1 MSDGAGI
8 ANLVRGR
15 DVTADR
21 TIDADVAIVGS
32 GPGGSIAA
40 YRLASA
46 GARVVVLEEGGYHTR
61 PEFRMQEE
69 WSYPNLYQ
77 DHANRATDDLSITV
91 LQGRSVGGG
100 TTVNWTTSLRTPAA
114 TLDFWKRKRRVE
126 GVTLEAL
133 APHWDEIER
142 RLSVHTMEPAEINE
156 NNRALLEGA
165 ERLGYGFE
173 LLPRNVSDCMLTGM
187 CGLGCPV
194 DAKQA
199 MHLTYLPDAAARGAV
214 IYADARVRRLAR
226 RGRRVT
232 EVTAEVL
239 DESGD
244 RAAGPTL
251 TVRARSFVLS
261 AGAINTPRL
270 LQRSA
275 FPDPY
280 RIVGR
285 RTWIHPT
292 LASAAHFDRKI
303 EPYFGAPQTVG
314 SHHFAVRPGKIGYFL
329 ETPPAQPMLAGLAH
343 AGFGPEHRRAMKE
356 LPNSAVLIGLLID
369 GFLDEERG
377 GTVAERAGGRLSFRY
392 ERVPPLEEAMRE
404 ALKTMARIHLAA
416 GAREV
421 VTFHEPPLRIRSERD
436 LAAIDAASVAPNRCA
451 LFTAHQMGGAP
462 MGEDPGIAVVDSRL
476 RHHLFDNLYVMDGSV
491 FPTSLGV
498 NPMISILGLSSL
510 ASSALAKAG

>member
-1 MSDGAGI
+1 MSADVTI

-15 DVTADR
+15 DIASDLQ
-21 TIDADVAIVGS
+21 IDADVAVVGS

-40 YRLASA
+40 YRLAAA

-61 PEFRMQEE
+61 PDFRMQEE

-77 DHANRATDDLSITV
+77 DHGNRATDDLSITV

-100 TTVNWTTSLRTPAA
+100 TTVNWTTSLRTPAT
-114 TLDFWKRKRRVE
+114 TLDFWKAKRRVE
-126 GVTLEAL
+126 GFTLEAL
-133 APHWDEIER
+133 APHWDEIEK
-142 RLSVHTMEPAEINE
+142 RLNVHAMEPDEINE
-156 NNRALLEGA
+156 NNRALMEGA
-165 ERLGYGFE
+165 RRLGYGFE
-173 LLPRNVSDCMLTGM
+173 LLPRNVSDCMLSGM

-199 MHLTYLPDAAARGAV
+199 MHLTYLPDAAAKG
-214 IYADARVRRLAR
+214 ARVFADC
-226 RGRRVT
+226 RVT
-232 EVTAEVL
+232 RLVASGRQVREAEADVL
-239 DESGD
+239 DPSTD
-244 RAAGPTL
+244 RPTGRTV
-251 TVRARSFVLS
+251 TVRAKTFVLA

-275 FPDPY
+275 IPDHY

-292 LASAAHFDRKI
+292 LATAGHFDRKI

-314 SHHFAVRPGKIGYFL
+314 SHHFALRPGRMGYFL

-356 LPNSAVLIGLLID
+356 LPNTAVLIGLVID
-369 GFLDEERG
+369 GFLDEEHG
-377 GTVAERAGGRLSFRY
+377 GTVGERGGGRLSFSY
-392 ERVPPLEEAMRE
+392 ERSAALSEAMRE
-404 ALKTMARIHLAA
+404 AMKTMARVHLAA

-421 VTFHEPPLRIRSERD
+421 LTFHEPPLRIRSERD
-436 LAAIDAASVAPNRCA
+436 LSAIDSASVAPNRCA

-476 RHHLFDNLYVMDGSV
+476 KHHLVDNLYVMDGSV

-498 NPMISILGLSSL
+498 NPMISILGVASL
-510 ASSALAKAG
+510 AASWLARSG

>member
-1 MSDGAGI
+1 MS
-8 ANLVRGR
+8 ANVEIPGLVRGR
-15 DVTADR
+15 DVAADR
-21 TIDADVAIVGS
+21 TIDADVAIIGS

-40 YRLASA
+40 YRLAAA

-77 DHANRATDDLSITV
+77 DHGNRATDDLSITV

-100 TTVNWTTSLRTPAA
+100 TTVNWTTSLRTPAS
-114 TLDFWKRKRRVE
+114 TLDFWKRERRVD
-126 GVTLEAL
+126 GMTLEAL
-133 APHWDEIER
+133 APHWDEIEK
-142 RLSVHTMEPAEINE
+142 RLSVHTMEPDEINE
-156 NNRALLEGA
+156 NNRALLDGA
-165 ERLGYGFE
+165 KKMGYAFE

-214 IYADARVRRLAR
+214 VYANCRVARLVRS
-226 RGRRVT
+226 GRAVT
-232 EVTAEVL
+232 EAAAEVL
-239 DESGD
+239 DEATDRPSG
-244 RAAGPTL
+244 RTL
-251 TVRARSFVLS
+251 TVRAKLFVLA

-270 LQRSA
+270 LQRSGL
-275 FPDPY
+275 PDPY
-280 RIVGR
+280 NIVGR

-292 LASAAHFDRKI
+292 LATAGHFDRKI

-314 SHHFAVRPGKIGYFL
+314 SHHFAVRPGKIGFFL

-356 LPNSAVLIGLLID
+356 LPKTAVLIGLLID
-369 GFLDEERG
+369 GFLDEEHG
-377 GTVAERAGGRLSFRY
+377 GIVAERRHGRLSFRY
-392 ERVPPLEEAMRE
+392 ERVPALAEAMRE
-404 ALKTMARIHLAA
+404 AMKTMARVHLAA

-436 LAAIDAASVAPNRCA
+436 LVAIDAASVAPNRCA

-462 MGEDPGIAVVDSRL
+462 MGEDPGLAVVDSRL
-476 RHHLFDNLYVMDGSV
+476 KHHLFDNLYVMDGSV
-491 FPTSLGV
+491 FPTALGV
-498 NPMISILGLSSL
+498 NPMISILGVSSL
-510 ASSALAKAG
+510 ASAALAKS

>member
-1 MSDGAGI
+1 MSEGVRI

-15 DVTADR
+15 DVVSDR

-61 PEFRMQEE
+61 SDFRMQEE
-69 WSYPNLYQ
+69 WSYPALYQ
-77 DHANRATDDLSITV
+77 DHGNRATDDLSITV

-100 TTVNWTTSLRTPAA
+100 TTVNWTTSLRTPAS
-114 TLDFWKRKRRVE
+114 TLDFWRSRRRVE
-126 GVTLEAL
+126 GVTAEAL
-133 APHWDEIER
+133 TPHWDEIEK
-142 RLSVHTMEPAEINE
+142 RLNVHTMEPGEINE
-156 NNRALLEGA
+156 NNRALMEGA
-165 ERLGYGFE
+165 RRLGYAFD
-173 LLPRNVSDCMLTGM
+173 LLPKNVSDCMLLGM

-199 MHLTYLPDAAARGAV
+199 MHLTYLPDAAARGTV
-214 IYADARVRRLAR
+214 VYADCRVTRLER

-232 EVTAEVL
+232 EASADLL

-244 RAAGPTL
+244 RPSGRRL
-251 TVRARSFVLS
+251 TVRAKTFVLA

-280 RIVGR
+280 KVVGR

-292 LASAAHFDRKI
+292 LATAAHFDRKI

-314 SHHFAVRPGKIGYFL
+314 SRQFAIRPGRIGYFL

-356 LPNSAVLIGLLID
+356 LPNTAVLIGLLVD
-369 GFLDEERG
+369 GFLDGERG
-377 GTVAERAGGRLSFRY
+377 GVVSERGDGRLSFRY
-392 ERVPPLEEAMRE
+392 ERVPPLDEAMRE
-404 ALKTMARIHLAA
+404 AMKTMARVHLAA

-421 VTFHEPPLRIRSERD
+421 LTFHEPPLRIRSERD
-436 LAAIDAASVAPNRCA
+436 LAAIDGASVAPNRCA

-462 MGEDPGIAVVDSRL
+462 MGEDPGISVVDSRL
-476 RHHLFDNLYVMDGSV
+476 RHHFFDNLYVMDGSV

-498 NPMISILGLSSL
+498 NPMISILGVASL
-510 ASSALAKAG
+510 AATALARKG

>member
-1 MSDGAGI
+1 MSATI
-8 ANLVRGR
+8 ANLIRGR
-15 DVTADR
+15 DVSTDR
-21 TIDADVAIVGS
+21 QVEADVAIIGS

-40 YRLASA
+40 DRLASA

-61 PEFRMQEE
+61 AEFRMQEE

-77 DHANRATDDLSITV
+77 DHGNRATDDLSITV

-100 TTVNWTTSLRTPAA
+100 TTVNWTTSLRTPAT
-114 TLDFWKRKRRVE
+114 TLEFWRTQRRVD
-126 GVTLEAL
+126 GFTLEAL

-142 RLSVHTMEPAEINE
+142 RLSVHPMAADEINE
-156 NNRALLEGA
+156 NNRALMDGA
-165 ERLGYGFE
+165 RRLGYGFE
-173 LLPRNVSDCMLTGM
+173 LLPRNVSDCMLSGM

-199 MHLTYLPDAAARGAV
+199 MHLTYLPDAAAKGARLFANCRV
-214 IYADARVRRLAR
+214 ARLDR
-226 RGRRVT
+226 RGRQVVRA
-232 EVTAEVL
+232 TADVL
-239 DESGD
+239 DEGTD
-244 RAAGPTL
+244 RPTGRTI
-251 TVRARSFVLS
+251 TVRAKRFILA

-275 FPDPY
+275 FPDPHG
-280 RIVGR
+280 IVGR

-292 LASAAHFDRKI
+292 LATAGHFDRKI

-314 SHHFAVRPGKIGYFL
+314 SRHFATRPGRIGYFL

-343 AGFGPEHRRAMKE
+343 AGFGSEHRRAMKD
-356 LPNSAVLIGLLID
+356 LPNTAVLIGLLID

-377 GTVAERAGGRLSFRY
+377 GTVAERGRGRLSFTYARGAA
-392 ERVPPLEEAMRE
+392 LSEAMRE
-404 ALKTMARIHLAA
+404 AMKTMARIHLAA

-421 VTFHEPPLRIRSERD
+421 STFHEPSLRIRNEGD

-451 LFTAHQMGGAP
+451 LFTAHQMGGAA

-476 RHHLFDNLYVMDGSV
+476 KHHFLDNLHVMDGSV

-498 NPMISILGLSSL
+498 NPMISILGVSSM
-510 ASSALAKAG
+510 AATALAKTG

>member
-1 MSDGAGI
+1 MSAGAEI
-8 ANLVRGR
+8 PNLVRGR
-15 DVTADR
+15 DIGADR
-21 TIDADVAIVGS
+21 ILDADVAIVGS

-40 YRLASA
+40 YRLAAA

-69 WSYPNLYQ
+69 WSYPTLYQ

-100 TTVNWTTSLRTPAA
+100 TTVNWTTSLRTPPT
-114 TLDFWKRKRRVE
+114 TLDFWKRARRVE
-126 GVTLEAL
+126 GVTAEAL
-133 APHWDEIER
+133 APHWDEVER
-142 RLSVHTMEPAEINE
+142 RLNVHTPEEGEINE
-156 NNRALLEGA
+156 NNRALLDGA
-165 ERLGYGFE
+165 KRLGYGFE
-173 LLPRNVSDCMLTGM
+173 LLPRNVSDCVLTGM

-199 MHLTYLPDAAARGAV
+199 MHLTYLPDAAAHGAV
-214 IYADARVRRLAR
+214 IFANCRVRRLTR

-232 EVTAEVL
+232 EAAADVL
-239 DESGD
+239 DESRD
-244 RAAGPTL
+244 RPAGPTL
-251 TVRARSFVLS
+251 TVRARTFILS

-270 LQRSA
+270 LQRSGL
-275 FPDPY
+275 PDPY

-285 RTWIHPT
+285 RTWLHPT

-314 SHHFAVRPGKIGYFL
+314 SHHFAIRPGRIGFFL

-356 LPNSAVLIGLLID
+356 LPNTAVLIALLID
-369 GFLDEERG
+369 GFLDEEHG
-377 GTVAERAGGRLSFRY
+377 GTVGERGGGRLSFRY
-392 ERVPPLEEAMRE
+392 DRGPALAEAMRE
-404 ALKTMARIHLAA
+404 AMKTMARIHLAA

-421 VTFHEPPLRIRSERD
+421 VTFHEPPLRLRTERD
-436 LAAIDAASVAPNRCA
+436 VARIDEASVAPNRCGV
-451 LFTAHQMGGAP
+451 FTAHQMGGAP

-476 RHHLFDNLYVMDGSV
+476 KHHFFDNLYVMDGSV

-498 NPMISILGLSSL
+498 NPQISILGLSSL
-510 ASSALAKAG
+510 AASALAKAG

>member
-1 MSDGAGI
+1 MNGVEI

-15 DVTADR
+15 DVTANLQ
-21 TIDADVAIVGS
+21 IDADVAIVGS
-32 GPGGSIAA
+32 GPGGSVAA

-69 WSYPNLYQ
+69 WSYPHLYQ

-100 TTVNWTTSLRTPAA
+100 STVNWTTSLRTPAS
-114 TLDFWKRKRRVE
+114 TLDFWRRSRRVE

-133 APHWDEIER
+133 GPHWDEIER
-142 RLSVHTMEPAEINE
+142 RLGVHTMEPAEINE
-156 NNRALLEGA
+156 NNRALMEGA
-165 ERLGYGFE
+165 KRLGYGFD
-173 LLPRNVSDCMLTGM
+173 LLPKNVSNCMLLGM

-199 MHLTYLPDAAARGAV
+199 MHLTYLPDAAARGAAV
-214 IYADARVRRLAR
+214 YADCRVTRLLR

-232 EVTAEVL
+232 EAAAELL
-239 DESGD
+239 DASGD
-244 RAAGPTL
+244 RPTGRRL
-251 TVRARSFVLS
+251 TVRAKTFVLA
-261 AGAINTPRL
+261 AGAINSPRL
-270 LQRSA
+270 LQRSG

-280 RIVGR
+280 KIVGR

-292 LASAAHFDRKI
+292 LATAAHFDRKI

-314 SHHFAVRPGKIGYFL
+314 SRHFAVRPGKIGFFL

-356 LPNSAVLIGLLID
+356 LPNTAVLIGLLVD
-369 GFLDEERG
+369 GFLDGEHG
-377 GTVAERAGGRLSFRY
+377 GTVAERGNGRLSFSY
-392 ERVPPLEEAMRE
+392 ERVPALAEAMR
-404 ALKTMARIHLAA
+404 AAMKTMARVHLAA

-421 VTFHEPPLRIRSERD
+421 LTFHEPPLAIRSEGD
-436 LAAIDAASVAPNRCA
+436 LAKIDEASVAPNRCA
-451 LFTAHQMGGAP
+451 LFTAHQMGGLP

-476 RHHLFDNLYVMDGSV
+476 KHHLFDNLYVMDGSV

-498 NPMISILGLSSL
+498 NPMISILGVSSF
-510 ASSALAKAG
+510 AASALARRG